1 METADTIPDNI
12 EGNIDFF
19 IGPYPTSSLLLMY
32 LAEVERSG
40 SSEARILDAAI
51 DNEVTDGN
59 VIIPRNFSAVELP
72 FQITKPTIIFSLR
85 KAVNSSRGPIVNAYE
100 YYRLILTENATFLK
114 DVQALTEVKRRF
126 GMKDW
131 RSDPCFGVPWDGI
144 HCVTRSSALRV
155 SAMNQMPSNIDTRFV
170 YSNLTGRHLT
180 GSIPKTLGQLSELV
194 NLSLAYNS
202 LTGPL
207 QNLSTLRKLE
217 RLHLQNNNLSGKVP
231 IWLSQLPNLKELFIG
246 NNNFSG
252 DVPLQLYSKTLSG
265 FHFTYTGGN
274 QFLRIPKLNSTSPSY
289 SKLVVGLIIAGGIAI
304 ITFILFLIIIIY
316 RKKVMRKK
324 TVHTGICNV
333 TGNKGFIFDNGEEY
347 SMVMVPNPSKS
358 RAFTLNEMLAA
369 TENFS
374 HRIGHGGFGSVFRGR
389 LQEGQEIAVKML
401 SSFSKQGVAEF
412 LNEKFKYNL
421 TLFTLSTF
429 TILNEQI
436 DLLSRIHHKNL
447 VSLLG
452 YCNESRDLMLVY
464 EYMPGGSLKE
474 HLYGTN
480 EEKHPKLDWKSRLKI
495 ALHSAQGLEYLHV
508 ACTPRIIHR
517 DIKTGNILLD
527 ANLNGKLADFGLSR
541 ITIEGEASH
550 VTTTV
555 KGTAGYLDPEYFSTQ
570 MLTEKSDIYSFG
582 VVLLELICGRRPID
596 AKLSEEEIN
605 IIRWVTPYVD
615 VAEDSGKVA
624 EIVDKKLGNLYDPKS
639 IVHIAKLAIRCVGTE
654 PSSRPSASEIVAG
667 IKEALQ
673 YDDANSLGVSQEF
686 SEEY

>member
-1 METADTIPDNI
+1 
-12 EGNIDFF
+12 
-19 IGPYPTSSLLLMY
+19 
-32 LAEVERSG
+32 
-40 SSEARILDAAI
+40 
-51 DNEVTDGN
+51 
-59 VIIPRNFSAVELP
+59 
-72 FQITKPTIIFSLR
+72 
-85 KAVNSSRGPIVNAYE
+85 
-100 YYRLILTENATFLK
+100 
-114 DVQALTEVKRRF
+114 
-126 GMKDW
+126 
-131 RSDPCFGVPWDGI
+131 
-144 HCVTRSSALRV
+144 
-155 SAMNQMPSNIDTRFV
+155 
-170 YSNLTGRHLT
+170 
-180 GSIPKTLGQLSELV
+180 
-194 NLSLAYNS
+194 
-202 LTGPL
+202 
-207 QNLSTLRKLE
+207 
-217 RLHLQNNNLSGKVP
+217 
-231 IWLSQLPNLKELFIG
+231 
-246 NNNFSG
+246 
-252 DVPLQLYSKTLSG
+252 
-265 FHFTYTGGN
+265 
-274 QFLRIPKLNSTSPSY
+274 
-289 SKLVVGLIIAGGIAI
+289 
-304 ITFILFLIIIIY
+304 
-316 RKKVMRKK
+316 
-324 TVHTGICNV
+324 
-333 TGNKGFIFDNGEEY
+333 Y

-412 LNEKFKYNL
+412 LNE
-421 TLFTLSTF
+421 
-429 TILNEQI
+429 I

-517 DIKTGNILLD
+517 DIKTGKILLD
-527 ANLNGKLADFGLSR
+527 VTNLNGKLADFGLSR

-605 IIRWVTPYVD
+605 IIRW
-615 VAEDSGKVA
+615 
-624 EIVDKKLGNLYDPKS
+624 
-639 IVHIAKLAIRCVGTE
+639 
-654 PSSRPSASEIVAG
+654 
-667 IKEALQ
+667 
-673 YDDANSLGVSQEF
+673 
-686 SEEY
+686 